1 MSSWKEPNLKFC
13 QNVYISVR
21 WWSTILILSVYEWE
35 CLVDQL
41 DAKIIFLYYSMKCVY
56 CVRAPAIIG
65 GKGGPV
71 AGAQAADADAAR
83 AAEAVVLVVGDL
95 EPEDFGRPVAQ
106 PQGCYSID
114 S

>member
-1 MSSWKEPNLKFC
+1 M
-13 QNVYISVR
+13 
-21 WWSTILILSVYEWE
+21 
-35 CLVDQL
+35 DQL

-83 AAEAVVLVVGDL
+83 AAEAVILGLDL
-95 EPEDFGRPVAQ
+95 EPEDLGRVAQ
-106 PQGCYSID
+106 PQG
-114 S
+114 